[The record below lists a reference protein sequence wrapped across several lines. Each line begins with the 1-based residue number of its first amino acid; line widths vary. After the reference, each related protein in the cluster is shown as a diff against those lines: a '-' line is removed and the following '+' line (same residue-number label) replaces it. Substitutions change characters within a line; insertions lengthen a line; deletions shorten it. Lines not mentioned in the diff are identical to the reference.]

1 MAYADVSD
9 LESRW
14 RELSTDE
21 QARAAVL
28 LDDASAM
35 LAQLVDVDE
44 TDEQQAALLKTVCC
58 SMVTRTMSATESDS
72 FGASNMSM
80 TAGVYSQSWSYAN
93 PSGDMYLTRL
103 EKKMLG
109 IGGNKYRSIQA
120 HTWADDCNA
129 WN

>member
-1 MAYADVSD
+1 MAYAEVSD
-9 LESRW
+9 IESRW

-35 LAQLVDVDE
+35 LTQLVDVDE

-129 WN
+129 RN

>member
-9 LESRW
+9 LVERW

-35 LAQLVDVDE
+35 LAQLVDVKE
-44 TDEQQAALLKTVCC
+44 SDEQQEALLRTVCC
-58 SMVTRTMSATESDS
+58 SMVIRTMSATESDS

-80 TAGVYSQSWSYAN
+80 SAGVYSQSWSYAN

-109 IGGNKYRSIQA
+109 IGGNKYRCIQA
-120 HTWADDCNA
+120 HTWADDRDD
-129 WN
+129 